1 MSWSIL
7 YLDKIKVLE
16 TKNQEL
22 EKKYNKSINV
32 IEKLEAENIETCQEV
47 NDLRQY
53 KKDFKLQE
61 SKISS
66 EYEGL
71 LKEYKEQVKRLQ
83 DELMRLQNQNDELR
97 NSSMICIIKCNYL
110 GMNRNELTHSQM
122 PSSHYYKQNETH
134 GPSVHEHELHENT
147 SIADHNNNSVTE
159 DNMHFKNS
167 LPIVPENDYDQYEQY
182 FNEWA
187 QSLN

>member
-71 LKEYKEQVKRLQ
+71 LKEYKEQVQRLQ

-97 NSSMICIIKCNYL
+97 NSSMICII
-110 GMNRNELTHSQM
+110 
-122 PSSHYYKQNETH
+122 
-134 GPSVHEHELHENT
+134 
-147 SIADHNNNSVTE
+147 
-159 DNMHFKNS
+159 
-167 LPIVPENDYDQYEQY
+167 
-182 FNEWA
+182 
-187 QSLN
+187 